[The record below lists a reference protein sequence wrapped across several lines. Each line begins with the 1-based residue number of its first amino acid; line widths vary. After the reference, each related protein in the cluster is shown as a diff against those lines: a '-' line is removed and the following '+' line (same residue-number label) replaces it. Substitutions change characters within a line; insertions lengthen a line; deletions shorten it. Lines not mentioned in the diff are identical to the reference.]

1 MAAFVPSDEG
11 LCAIDRSV
19 RRGLAVGSFLHWS
32 MVTQFEQSNR
42 SSTGYHDDSGFRFP
56 SSFFA
61 DE

>member
-32 MVTQFEQSNR
+32 MVTDQVIMTPPRLVNP
-42 SSTGYHDDSGFRFP
+42 TGDLTSI
-56 SSFFA
+56 
-61 DE
+61 